1 VPPEIQDHSRRT
13 AVVVFTR
20 DLRVH
25 DHPGLAAAVRDADAV
40 VPAFV
45 LDDAILGSRF
55 AAPNRLGF
63 LAEALADL
71 DASLRDRGAALVVRR
86 GDWVDEV
93 VRLVHDTGGDVVH
106 VAADVS
112 GYARRRSTRLAETL
126 HALGVTVESHDGI
139 TVVPPGAVLPD
150 GRDHYAVFTPYHRQ
164 WQAVPWRSVVPTPK
178 AIDLPGGIAPGAVP
192 SIRALTGGHRA
203 PAVVRGGEREARAR
217 LNRWVRAHLAEYP
230 DRHDD
235 LPGDA
240 TSHLSAYLH
249 FGCISP
255 LEVAT
260 RLRGRAGADALLRQ
274 LAWRD
279 FYHQALAARP
289 DAAWSD
295 YRGSSGWETDDEA
308 FAAWRE
314 GRTGFP
320 VVDAGMRQLLQEG
333 WMHNRARLVTA
344 SFLTKDLHLDWRR
357 GARHFLDHL
366 VDGDLANNN
375 LNWQWVAGTGND
387 TSRHR
392 VFNPTRQG
400 QRFDADGDYVRRYV
414 PELASIEGRAVHDPG
429 PLDRDA
435 CGYPAPIV
443 DHRAA
448 VAAHRGLPPE

>member
-1 VPPEIQDHSRRT
+1 
-13 AVVVFTR
+13 VVVFTR

-25 DHPGLAAAVRDADAV
+25 DHPGLAAAVHGADAV

-45 LDDAILGSRF
+45 LDDAILDSRF
-55 AAPNRLGF
+55 AVPNRLGF

-71 DASLRDRGAALVVRR
+71 DASLRDRGAGLVVRR

-93 VRLVHDTGGDVVH
+93 ALLVRDSHASVVH

-112 GYARRRSTRLAETL
+112 RYSVARAARLAEVL
-126 HALGVTVESHDGI
+126 RPLGARVEVHDGI
-139 TVVPPGAVLPD
+139 TVVPAGAVVPD
-150 GRDHYAVFTPYHRQ
+150 GKDHYAVFTPYHRQ
-164 WQAVPWRSVVPTPK
+164 WQSVPWREVAPTPRAVPMVK
-178 AIDLPGGIAPGAVP
+178 GIARGRVP
-192 SIRALTGGHRA
+192 AQRSLVDGHRA
-203 PAVVRGGEREARAR
+203 PDVVPGGETEARSR

-260 RLRGRAGADALLRQ
+260 RLHGRTGADALVRQ

-279 FYHQALAARP
+279 FYHQVLAARP

-295 YRGSSGWETDDEA
+295 YRGPATWDEDDEA
-308 FAAWRE
+308 FAAWCE

-333 WMHNRARLVTA
+333 WMHNRARMVVA
-344 SFLTKDLHLDWRR
+344 SFLTKDLHLDWRL

-400 QRFDADGDYVRRYV
+400 ERFDPEGDYVRRYV
-414 PELASIEGRAVHDPG
+414 PELARIDGRAVHDPG
-429 PLDRDA
+429 PLERDA

-443 DHRAA
+443 DHREA
-448 VAAHRGLPPE
+448 VAAHRARS

>member
-1 VPPEIQDHSRRT
+1 VTASRDRARST

-25 DHPGLAAAVRDADAV
+25 DHPGLAAAVHRADAV

-45 LDDAILGSRF
+45 LDDAVLGSRF
-55 AAPNRLGF
+55 AAPNRMGF

-71 DASLRDRGAALVVRR
+71 DSSLRDRGAALVVRR
-86 GDWVDEV
+86 GDWVEEVARLVRGSGAEV
-93 VRLVHDTGGDVVH
+93 VHLAT
-106 VAADVS
+106 DVS
-112 GYARRRSTRLAETL
+112 RYAAERRARLREALRSLGAE
-126 HALGVTVESHDGI
+126 VELHDGI

-150 GRDHYAVFTPYHRQ
+150 GNDHYAVFTPYHRQ
-164 WQAVPWRSVVPTPK
+164 WQSVPWREVAPAPRAIPLATGVARGRVPPVRSLVDGDRAPDVVP
-178 AIDLPGGIAPGAVP
+178 
-192 SIRALTGGHRA
+192 
-203 PAVVRGGEREARAR
+203 GGETEARAR

-260 RLRGRAGADALLRQ
+260 RLRGRKGADAFVRQ

-279 FYHQALAARP
+279 FYHQVLAARP

-295 YRGSSGWETDDEA
+295 YRGPARWERDDEA
-308 FAAWRE
+308 FAAWQE

-320 VVDAGMRQLLQEG
+320 VVDAGMRQLLAEG
-333 WMHNRARLVTA
+333 WMHNRARMVAA
-344 SFLTKDLHLDWRR
+344 SFLTRDLQLDWRL

-375 LNWQWVAGTGND
+375 LSWQWVAGTGND
-387 TSRHR
+387 TNRHR

-400 QRFDADGDYVRRYV
+400 ERFDPDGDYVRRYV
-414 PELASIEGRAVHDPG
+414 PELASIDGRAVHDPG
-429 PLDRDA
+429 PLERA
-435 CGYPAPIV
+435 TTGYPEPIV

-448 VAAHRGLPPE
+448 VAAYRARA